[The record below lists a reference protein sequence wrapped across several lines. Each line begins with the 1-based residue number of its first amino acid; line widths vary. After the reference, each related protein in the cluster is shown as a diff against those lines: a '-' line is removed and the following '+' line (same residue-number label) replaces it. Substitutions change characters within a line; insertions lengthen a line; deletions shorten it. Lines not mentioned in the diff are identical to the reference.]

1 METFPSHKQ
10 ADQNIMLK
18 IPHTGNAFHYCL
30 PAKPSHF
37 RGQRISKFPPCMAW
51 PPPAWPGT
59 HRPPPQRFAA
69 LSVCYF
75 SLTRSKMLPSSPSPA
90 ITPSQPRSKPAGP
103 APHPKPRLS
112 PKTADTHAPT
122 PMAVP
127 EGDRPRQGT
136 DPGAHQRE
144 THVQEQGDGESR
156 GEPPHALS
164 PQDGG

>member
-1 METFPSHKQ
+1 
-10 ADQNIMLK
+10 MLK

-59 HRPPPQRFAA
+59 HRPPPQQFAA

-103 APHPKPRLS
+103 APHPS
-112 PKTADTHAPT
+112 PAFS
-122 PMAVP
+122 
-127 EGDRPRQGT
+127 PRQQTLTDPHPWLCLKGT
-136 DPGAHQRE
+136 DHDRAQTLALIRE
-144 THVQEQGDGESR
+144 KHMFKSREMGSREESPLTLFPLR
-156 GEPPHALS
+156 MEDDTVELK
-164 PQDGG
+164 